1 MHALVRISLAS
12 LLAAGVVAPPSPS
25 LAQAYPTKPVRIITA
40 GAGTFHDIVT
50 RHLGQRLTER
60 WGQPVVVENQPGA
73 GMTIGS
79 AIAARA
85 TPDGYTLLMAD
96 RTSFAVAPSLYKSL
110 PYDPVKDFS
119 PITMVARAPAILVAH
134 ASVPAANLREF
145 IEYAK
150 RQPGGI
156 NFAAAGPGTVNHMTG
171 ELFKHVT
178 GVNLVSVHYRGGGAS
193 MLAIVSG
200 EVKAGFSLIPVALPH
215 VAAGKVKAYA
225 VASSK
230 RFAGAPDIPTAIE
243 AGLPG
248 FESEQ
253 WIGMVAPARTPAS
266 VVSKLNRDFVEILQ
280 TPAMRDALLTQGSE
294 PAPGTPD
301 AFAAFMKSETGK
313 LKKVIEIAGIKP
325 E

>member
-1 MHALVRISLAS
+1 MRAFSGKAIAC
-12 LLAAGVVAPPSPS
+12 LLAIYLAGTAVTAS
-25 LAQAYPTKPVRIITA
+25 AQSYPTKPVRIITA

-50 RHLGQRLTER
+50 RHLGQRLSER
-60 WGQPVVVENQPGA
+60 WGQPIVVENQPGA

-79 AIAARA
+79 GIAARA
-85 TPDGYTLLMAD
+85 KPDGYTLLMAD

-119 PITMVARAPAILVAH
+119 PITLVARAPSILVAH

-178 GVNLVSVHYRGGGAS
+178 GVNLVSVQYKGGGAS

-215 VAAGKVKAYA
+215 VTAGKVKAYA
-225 VASSK
+225 IASNK
-230 RFAGAPDIPTAIE
+230 RFAGAPDVPTATE
-243 AGLPG
+243 AGLLG

-253 WIGMVAPARTPAS
+253 WIGMVTTARTPAS
-266 VVSKLNRDFVEILQ
+266 LVLKLNRDFVEILQ
-280 TPAMRDALLTQGSE
+280 SPAMRDVLLAQGAE
-294 PAPGTPD
+294 PALGTPEE
-301 AFAAFMKSETGK
+301 FAAFVKSETVK
-313 LKKVIEIAGIKP
+313 MKKVIEVAGIRA

>member
-1 MHALVRISLAS
+1 MRSLPETAVIGLLIAHASGAIGPAS
-12 LLAAGVVAPPSPS
+12 
-25 LAQAYPTKPVRIITA
+25 AQNYPTKPVRIITA

-50 RHLGQRLTER
+50 RHLGQRLSER
-60 WGQPVVVENQPGA
+60 WGQPIVVENQPAG

-79 AIAARA
+79 GIAARA

-96 RTSFAVAPSLYKSL
+96 RTAFAVAPSLYKNLS
-110 PYDPVKDFS
+110 YDPVKDFS
-119 PITMVARAPAILVAH
+119 PITLVARAPSILVAH

-145 IEYAK
+145 IAYAK

-156 NFAAAGPGTVNHMTG
+156 NFAAAGPGTVSHIDG
-171 ELFKHVT
+171 ELFKQVT
-178 GVNLVSVHYRGGGAS
+178 GVNLVSIQYKGGAAS
-193 MLAIVSG
+193 ILAIVSG

-215 VAAGKVKAYA
+215 VTAGKIKAYA
-225 VASSK
+225 IAGNK
-230 RFAGAPDIPTAIE
+230 RFAGAPDVPTSAE

-253 WIGMVAPARTPAS
+253 WIGMVAPARTPAGL
-266 VVSKLNRDFVEILQ
+266 VLKFNRDFVEILQ
-280 TPAMRDALLTQGSE
+280 TPAMRDVLLAQGSE

-301 AFAAFMKSETGK
+301 AFAAFVKAETAK
-313 LKKVIEIAGIKP
+313 FKKVIEMAGIKA